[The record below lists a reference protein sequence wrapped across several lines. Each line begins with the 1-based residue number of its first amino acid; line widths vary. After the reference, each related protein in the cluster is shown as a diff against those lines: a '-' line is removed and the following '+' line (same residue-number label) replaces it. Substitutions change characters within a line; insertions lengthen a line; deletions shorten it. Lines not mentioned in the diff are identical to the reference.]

1 MRSNPIESA
10 PGNLYEQREIN
21 WGFANRAE
29 MHRSPSRGWQRF
41 GMYTALFVTA
51 GLAMMLVPSVLT
63 NWAGRGETEGLFV
76 AGSTPVATQRSPHD
90 AANSSD
96 SAIKHQLAAEQER
109 QRGEVLAHQLAL
121 AREDVGTLT
130 ARVTALTDE
139 RTEAEK
145 ALQTA
150 QASAAEQK
158 LALEQ
163 ERQRGETLLREL
175 ASAREEVE
183 ARKAA
188 VNAADASAKNAQA
201 SATEQTQAAEQ
212 ERQRGEVLAHQLA
225 SAQVDVG
232 TLTARVTALTDERS
246 EAEKA
251 LQTAQASAAEQKL
264 ALEQERQRG
273 DTLLRELAS
282 AREEVEAR
290 KAAVNAADASAKN
303 AHTSRS
309 AKAVLAGGSSDTDIG
324 SGSSTAALK
333 VPALPTPQKSEPVWP
348 NPPGAVSAPT
358 SDNGLEQAPEMAPP
372 ASMRS
377 GPSGAGQSLRD
388 LSRPNPP
395 ERLIGRGYR
404 DLNRFPDYSQTSSR
418 IRDFANRG
426 MPRRQGDG
434 IGTRRQNYSSIRLF
448 GD

>member
-1 MRSNPIESA
+1 VSAGDKLEGQVMRSNPIESA

-41 GMYTALFVTA
+41 GMCTALFVTA

-63 NWAGRGETEGLFV
+63 NWAGRGETDGLFV
-76 AGSTPVATQRSPHD
+76 AGSTPVATQRSSQD
-90 AANSSD
+90 AANSPD

-139 RTEAEK
+139 RSEAEK

-183 ARKAA
+183 ARQAA
-188 VNAADASAKNAQA
+188 VN
-201 SATEQTQAAEQ
+201 
-212 ERQRGEVLAHQLA
+212 
-225 SAQVDVG
+225 
-232 TLTARVTALTDERS
+232 
-246 EAEKA
+246 
-251 LQTAQASAAEQKL
+251 
-264 ALEQERQRG
+264 
-273 DTLLRELAS
+273 
-282 AREEVEAR
+282 
-290 KAAVNAADASAKN
+290 ADASAKN

-309 AKAVLAGGSSDTDIG
+309 AKAVLAGGSTDTDVG
-324 SGSSTAALK
+324 SGSSTAASKLR
-333 VPALPTPQKSEPVWP
+333 ALPTPQKSEPVWP

-358 SDNGLEQAPEMAPP
+358 SDNGLKQAPEMAPP
-372 ASMRS
+372 SSMRS
-377 GPSGAGQSLRD
+377 GPSRAGQSLRD